1 MVMRCELSIELLN
14 AYLDNELDEKQRL
27 FVESHLREC
36 PQCRVELEELKGCDQ
51 LLKQREIED
60 PTNKF
65 QLGFENRL
73 LDRIRTRK
81 RPSWVWRLSP
91 ILVPVASCALV
102 IFVVLA
108 NREKTQPMVGIGE
121 LVPYTPEK
129 TSRADEELHLAT
141 VAKPDLAKGGV
152 SDRSLQA
159 EGLKEGMAKKS
170 EAVSEEKAPVVAS
183 KTATPAA
190 PAAGSAA
197 PPAATIPAPAREK
210 SRDEELLTGDG
221 VARTQA
227 KMAELNIPKNKVV
240 RAIVDSTGRVVR
252 VVTGNTIEPEEDKAL
267 KAQLEGQQLAPRA
280 AQGQEQNLLYLD
292 LTRQADTDSSL
303 PDTLNTEE

>member
-1 MVMRCELSIELLN
+1 MRCDLTIELLN

-27 FVESHLREC
+27 SVERHLKEC
-36 PQCRVELEELKGCDQ
+36 PQCRAELEELRGCDR
-51 LLKQREIED
+51 LLKQREIEE

-91 ILVPVASCALV
+91 VLVPAAACALV
-102 IFVVLA
+102 VFVVLT

-121 LVPYTPEK
+121 IVPYAPEK
-129 TSRADEELHLAT
+129 IGREDKDL
-141 VAKPDLAKGGV
+141 DLAAVPKADQARGGTA
-152 SDRSLQA
+152 SRSLQA

-170 EAVSEEKAPVVAS
+170 EAVSEEKAPVIVS
-183 KTATPAA
+183 KPAAPETPAA
-190 PAAGSAA
+190 GLAA
-197 PPAATIPAPAREK
+197 PPAATAPEPAPAKIR
-210 SRDEELLTGDG
+210 SRDEELLTDDG

-240 RAIVDSTGRVVR
+240 RAIVDSTGRVIR
-252 VVTGNTIEPEEDKAL
+252 VVTGNTIEPEEDRKL
-267 KAQLEGQQLAPRA
+267 EAQLEGQQLAPPA
-280 AQGQEQNLLYLD
+280 ASGQEQNMLYLD
-292 LTRQADTDSSL
+292 LTRQAETDSSR
-303 PDTLNTEE
+303 PDTLDTEK